1 VSAAATGRTTDVA
14 AKPWDGPNR
23 RYDIV
28 KEFAIAMAVMSLLA
42 VGLAVGFSSPD
53 QPALTFQGWGKT
65 APDNFYAVAVQE
77 LAGTSEA
84 AGYGPPYNAG
94 DGLHVGPLKPQKWS
108 GVRIPVDPPNDFVVK
123 PLRNDTSPA
132 VAAAL
137 KEWES
142 VAPDQ
147 QSTWATGYDQAI
159 HATADADGAVHPSKV
174 AVADYGPVPA
184 MASGLLAMAQSGAL
198 DGAMLGQGKFYQ
210 DDNTKQI
217 LFLGDGSYLDDAATS
232 MNLQGNTWGMM
243 NGIHTYPG
251 QPWLWWASVWY
262 QIPTFN
268 PAEDATS
275 TTSLQDNADE
285 WVFLIVGLLAVGII
299 FFPVIPGLN
308 KIPNWLPVHRL
319 IWRDYYKKYGNSHL
333 T

>member
-1 VSAAATGRTTDVA
+1 MSAAATRPTTDVA

-42 VGLAVGFSSPD
+42 LGLAAGFSSPD
-53 QPALTFQGWGKT
+53 EPALTFQGWGKT

-94 DGLHVGPLKPQKWS
+94 DGPNVGPLRPQKWS
-108 GVRIPVDPPNDFVVK
+108 GVQIPVDPPNDFVVK

-137 KEWES
+137 KQWES
-142 VAPDQ
+142 APPDQ
-147 QSTWATGYDQAI
+147 QSTWATGYDTAI
-159 HATADADGAVHPSKV
+159 QATADADGAVHPSKV

-217 LFLGDGSYLDDAATS
+217 LFLGDGSYLDDAATT

-243 NGIHTYPG
+243 NGIHKYPG

-285 WVFLIVGLLAVGII
+285 WIFLIVGFLGVCII
-299 FFPVIPGLN
+299 FFPVIPGL
-308 KIPNWLPVHRL
+308 KRIPNWLPVHRL